1 MEELQTTNKGYYN
14 ENTKKAMYKWRNNHR
29 DQWNEYRRQ
38 LSLKYY
44 YQNAENV
51 EKKNARNIK
60 MQKSLGRF
68 AHIIMNYLL
77 LLLIHLK

>member
-14 ENTKKAMYKWRNNHR
+14 ENTKKAMYKWRNNHT
-29 DQWNEYRRQ
+29 DQWNEYRRP

-51 EKKNARNIK
+51 KKRKREKYQNAKEFREF
-60 MQKSLGRF
+60 L
-68 AHIIMNYLL
+68 HILL
-77 LLLIHLK
+77 